1 MSIVPIFHTNAK
13 PSRRSLSPPLPV
25 RLSCAREQRPAR
37 LHRRRE
43 RGRAQISQGCAE
55 IRWLALAA
63 HGRPETVAGLS
74 GFADIMLTCYGALSR
89 NRQVGIRLGQGETI
103 QDIVASSTQVAEGV
117 ATAGSVV
124 ALARRYH
131 VSLPVLTA
139 VAAALGGDCS
149 IEEAVQA
156 VIDLPQL
163 EER

>member
-1 MSIVPIFHTNAK
+1 MLTAEACCTTLLLYV
-13 PSRRSLSPPLPV
+13 
-25 RLSCAREQRPAR
+25 
-37 LHRRRE
+37 
-43 RGRAQISQGCAE
+43 QISQGCAE
-55 IRWLALAA
+55 IRWLATRMGAK
-63 HGRPETVAGLS
+63 PTTVAGLS

-89 NRQVGIRLGQGETI
+89 NRQVGIRLGKGESI
-103 QDIVASSTQVAEGV
+103 ADILASSTQVAEGV

-124 ALARRYH
+124 HLARKYH

-139 VAAALGGDCS
+139 VASVLVGDCV